1 MGEGGILP
9 TPRLDLHDEMSMTE
23 EDMVLMV
30 VESVDMVG
38 VDCIVSVAEDA
49 V

>member
-1 MGEGGILP
+1 
-9 TPRLDLHDEMSMTE
+9 MSMTE
-23 EDMVLMV
+23 EDMVLIV

-38 VDCIVSVAEDA
+38 VDCIVSVAVDA